1 MPDSTNTR
9 AMPRDAALRE
19 RAAAVIP
26 NGMYGHQNVHVL
38 PDNFP
43 QFFSRGEGAHI
54 WDVDGNEYIDYL
66 CSYGPILLGHAHPG
80 VDRAAAAE
88 LETSDCLNGPGEK
101 MVELAELLV
110 DITPWADWAWFAKN
124 GTDAT
129 VYAATVA
136 RAATGR
142 GTILRASGAYHGS
155 APTWMGLER
164 GSPADGTIEYAYND
178 LASVRAAI
186 DAADGD
192 FAGLMVSA
200 FKHDVFIDQEM
211 PTQEFAQGVRD
222 LCDAHGAVLILDD
235 VRGGFRLDIRGSWA
249 PLGVDPDLSAYCK
262 AIGNGYPI
270 SALLGRDSLA
280 KTVGRV
286 MATGSY
292 WYSSGPMAAAVATI
306 TTMQETSGIAHIH
319 AMGERLRN
327 GLADRAAAHGLAIRQ
342 TGPVEMPLLIF
353 DADDADAKADLFT
366 LLEVPRV
373 RMFSAELAERGVY
386 MHPFHNGFLSAAL
399 TKEDIDHTIAAGD
412 EAFAAI
418 RAQFSDD
425 PTPETN

>member
-1 MPDSTNTR
+1 MTHAAPDATTR
-9 AMPRDAALRE
+9 PRTTDAALRE

-26 NGMYGHQNVHVL
+26 NGMYGHQNAALL

-43 QFFSRGEGAHI
+43 QFFSRGDGARI

-66 CSYGPILLGHAHPG
+66 CSYGPILLGHAHPS

-88 LETSDCLNGPGEK
+88 LERSDCLNGPGEK

-110 DITPWADWAWFAKN
+110 EITPWAGWAWFAKN

-142 GTILRASGAYHGS
+142 GTILRANGAYHGS

-164 GSPADGTIEYAYND
+164 GSLADGTLEYKYND

-200 FKHDVFIDQEM
+200 FRHDVFVDQEM

-222 LCDAHGAVLILDD
+222 LCDAHDAVLILDD

-280 KTVGRV
+280 ETIGRV

-292 WYSSGPMAAAVATI
+292 WYSSGPMAAAITTI
-306 TTMQETSGIAHIH
+306 TTLQETSGIAHIH
-319 AMGERLRN
+319 AMGERLRA
-327 GLADRAAAHGLAIRQ
+327 GLAERAEAHGVGIRQ
-342 TGPVEMPLLIF
+342 TGPVEMPLMIF
-353 DADDADAKADLFT
+353 EGDRIEPGADLFT
-366 LLEVPRV
+366 SLKKLRSTT
-373 RMFSAELAERGVY
+373 FSAELAERGVY

-399 TKEDIDHTIAAGD
+399 TEDDIDETVAASD
-412 EAFAAI
+412 EAFAAV
-418 RAQFSDD
+418 RAEFG
-425 PTPETN
+425 EA